1 MSTEGSN
8 ENTTSSSTTSSS
20 NATKKRKSTSSTTT
34 TTTGGQVKDDTRRLA
49 QASRTLKACELC
61 RKQKTRCSRSI
72 ETSNSCL
79 RCIFLNK
86 KCSFELNNENNLNNN
101 GINIPFNLNNQEN
114 NKKLDNIN
122 DGINEI
128 LKLLKNNPARIR
140 NRNERRKRRRGI
152 RDEDV
157 QLLLETSENTGN
169 KSRILNDVGDDDD
182 DDDDDDDGEEE
193 EEEEEEEENI
203 PQFESF
209 RSITESSP
217 FSIILNLFND
227 KTTSTNDVEYDN
239 EEDEEIENIIS
250 LGILTELEV
259 IELISN
265 FRRNY
270 GRWVSFPSNLT
281 TEDLIKQIKKTS
293 SLLLTSCCLVS
304 IRYQI
309 FENKQEKSLKYFMLI
324 QQLIKDLN
332 NSLIKYTSINNTQK
346 KISGQVEF
354 LQAIT
359 ILSIY
364 LISISKLESSSG
376 SLIKLDPWILSNIGL
391 STFITKTSLGEF
403 KEINEEKIVV
413 NSNDGK
419 EYDKVMIM
427 RIYNHLCLA
436 HIVNSIFSGRL
447 CIIDSIRVEQTTTTL
462 SLLKATNFD
471 GRMVSEIGLLF
482 ITYNYLQS
490 INKVEKFQKLDDL
503 FHKIIDDIKKWFIQ
517 WEYLFNQP
525 VLHFLEFNYNFCSMF
540 VYYIYCH
547 QRLKLLGQL
556 DDRKSILLIDK
567 DVLNHVF
574 KSIDNEDILL
584 TMFDYCLNV
593 LYHINNIDNDS
604 YFAYLSDQIHFIFFF
619 CGIFMIKL
627 TKVMIDKQVLINK
640 DDKNKGIKVVK
651 QLIHKFNKIT
661 NDHPDDILNNYKLNL
676 ESCISENM

>member
-8 ENTTSSSTTSSS
+8 ESTTTSSS
-20 NATKKRKSTSSTTT
+20 NSNSTTKKRKSTSSTTT
-34 TTTGGQVKDDTRRLA
+34 TTGGQVEDDTRRLA

-128 LKLLKNNPARIR
+128 LKLLKNDPDRIR
-140 NRNERRKRRRGI
+140 NRNERRRKRRKGV

-157 QLLLETSENTGN
+157 QLLLETSENMGHD
-169 KSRILNDVGDDDD
+169 SRIVNDVVDDEDDDED
-182 DDDDDDDGEEE
+182 EEE
-193 EEEEEEEENI
+193 DDEEDEEENI

-239 EEDEEIENIIS
+239 EESENIIS

-332 NSLIKYTSINNTQK
+332 KSLIKYTSINNTQK

-376 SLIKLDPWILSNIGL
+376 SLIKLDPWILSNIGI

-403 KEINEEKIVV
+403 KEINEEKILV
-413 NSNDGK
+413 NSNGGGK

-482 ITYNYLQS
+482 ITYNYLQL

-503 FHKIIDDIKKWFIQ
+503 FNKIINDIKQWYIQ

-556 DDRKSILLIDK
+556 DDGKSILLMDK

-627 TKVMIDKQVLINK
+627 TKVMIDKQVLITK

-676 ESCISENM
+676 ESCISENI